1 MSQELHDVIV
11 RSELGGLNLDAMIES
26 DMDRKRRR
34 KDEHQVITLREYIGL
49 LKQDN
54 LICQNSPSRL
64 LEMVN
69 AHGIEEIPESERW
82 LGVQKRYRLYTDELF
97 GADYSIAQ
105 IVEHLISGAVGA
117 SSGKYVLVVVGPTS
131 SGKSTFATITKNALE
146 SYRMRPVFAIKGCP
160 IHEEPLHALPRH
172 LTMRGWKSGDA
183 NPPIEQVLSIPPIE
197 GDLCPP
203 CRNMLLKKY
212 TNPDGIVRWW
222 DLEVETFTFSVQG
235 VVGIGSFEP
244 ANDVAQDITEL
255 VGRENIGVT
264 SDPNRGYDDPYAFTL
279 DGEIEKGNRG
289 IVEGI
294 EQLKGADKILRVFIS
309 LAEEKK
315 IKVQG
320 SSFPHIFIDTWVI
333 GHCNLKEFKEFSANQ
348 RNAALHDRMYVVAF
362 PYTLQV
368 RQEMR
373 IYKKLIEQ
381 ESEFLK
387 LKHVHI
393 PEASYELAAT
403 FAILTRLNKSEKYG
417 IDQLAKLDVYNGKS
431 ILSEMKDKDKRPID
445 LRSLREEFNNPDV
458 DIEKREGMF
467 GVSPR
472 DILAALN
479 TALARQGQ
487 EGCLTPLTT
496 LKALSEVF
504 DHRMGYTGE
513 EIKKF
518 RELLTSGEGRNV
530 MARYKEYVIQTMT
543 KSFLR
548 AYDSQKRGMV
558 AKYKTEARLYR
569 EQHRKYVR
577 RQMID
582 IDRDPITQKPLE
594 PDEKFMKSIE
604 KYMDIAESA
613 ADVFRGEIVEY
624 LEGSASHIYEPLEKA
639 AEKKLIDDN
648 RTTLVFLFD
657 ENKPLTDDEIRQ
669 RQDVISTL
677 HDMGFCQQCMNEVIK
692 RYYEFMKA

>member
-1 MSQELHDVIV
+1 MPQGLHDVIV
-11 RSELGGLNLDAMIES
+11 RNGAHEFNLDAMIES

-34 KDEHQVITLREYIGL
+34 QGEHKVITLREYITL
-49 LKQDN
+49 VKNDP
-54 LICQNSPSRL
+54 LIPQNSPSRL
-64 LEMVN
+64 LELVN

-97 GADYSIAQ
+97 GADQSISK
-105 IVEHLISGAVGA
+105 IVEHLISGAANA
-117 SSGKYVLVVVGPTS
+117 SSGKYVLVIVGPTS
-131 SGKSTFATITKNALE
+131 SGKSTFSTITKNALE
-146 SYRMRPVFAIKGCP
+146 SYRTRPVFAIRGCP

-172 LTMRGWKSGDA
+172 LTMRGWKSDDA
-183 NPPIEQVLSIPPIE
+183 NPPIEETLGIPPIE

-203 CRNMLLKKY
+203 CRDMLKKL
-212 TNPDGIVRWW
+212 TDADGVVRWW
-222 DLEVETFTFSVQG
+222 DLEVETFSFSIQG

-264 SDPNRGYDDPYAFTL
+264 SDPKRGYDDPYAFTL

-289 IVEGI
+289 VVEGI
-294 EQLKGADKILRVFIS
+294 ELLKGADKILRVFIS

-348 RNAALHDRMYVVAF
+348 RNAALHDRMYVAAF
-362 PYTLQV
+362 PYTLRV
-368 RQEMR
+368 KEEMR

-387 LKHVHI
+387 LKEVHI
-393 PEASYELAAT
+393 PDASYELAAT
-403 FAILTRLNKSEKYG
+403 FAILTRLNESPKYS
-417 IDQLAKLDVYNGKS
+417 IDRLAKLDAYNGKS
-431 ILSEMKDKDKRPID
+431 ILSEIKDKDKRPID
-445 LRSLREEFNNPDV
+445 LRSLIEEWNNPDV

-472 DILAALN
+472 DVLAALN

-487 EGCLTPLTT
+487 KGCLTPLTT

-558 AKYKTEARLYR
+558 AKYKAEARLYR

-582 IDRDPITQKPLE
+582 IDRDPITQKPRE
-594 PDEKFMKSIE
+594 PDDKFMKSME
-604 KYMDIAESA
+604 KYMEIAESA

-624 LEGSASHIYEPLEKA
+624 LESSPMHIYEPLEKA

-657 ENKPLTDDEIRQ
+657 DNRPLTEDEIRQ
-669 RQDVISTL
+669 RQDVVSTL
-677 HDMGFCQQCMNEVIK
+677 NDMGFCQQCMSEVIK
-692 RYYEFMKA
+692 RYYEFMKT